1 MDYYSRY
8 VELAKLNSVTSADI
22 ILDLKSVFARD
33 GIPEYLV
40 SDNGPQYASK
50 AFPAVSKEYGF
61 QHMTS
66 SPYYAQANGLAEKT
80 IDTVKSA
87 LLKSSD
93 PYLGLLSYRSTPLE
107 LGYSPA
113 QLLMFSNFRT
123 TVAVITGQ
131 LKPSVIDCQRFR
143 DKGENNKKKQKR
155 NFDSH
160 HSVQELPILNAGSQ
174 VWNLDLQTKGTV
186 QKDVL
191 TRSYTENT

>member
-1 MDYYSRY
+1 MDYFSRY

-22 ILDLKSVFARD
+22 ILDLKSVFARQ

-40 SDNGPQYASK
+40 SDSGPQYASK
-50 AFPAVSKEYGF
+50 AFPVVSKEYSF

-80 IDTVKSA
+80 INTVKSV

-113 QLLMFSNFRT
+113 QVLMSSNFRT
-123 TVAVITGQ
+123 T
-131 LKPSVIDCQRFR
+131 
-143 DKGENNKKKQKR
+143 
-155 NFDSH
+155 
-160 HSVQELPILNAGSQ
+160 
-174 VWNLDLQTKGTV
+174 
-186 QKDVL
+186 
-191 TRSYTENT
+191 

>member
-8 VELAKLNSVTSADI
+8 AELAKLNSVTSADI

-40 SDNGPQYASK
+40 SDNGPQYTSK
-50 AFPAVSKEYGF
+50 AFPAVSKEYGL

-80 IDTVKSA
+80 VNTAKSV

-93 PYLGLLSYRSTPLE
+93 PYLGLLLSYRSTPLE

-113 QLLMFSNFRT
+113 QLLMSSNFRT

-131 LKPSVIDCQRFR
+131 LKPSVIDC
-143 DKGENNKKKQKR
+143 
-155 NFDSH
+155 
-160 HSVQELPILNAGSQ
+160 
-174 VWNLDLQTKGTV
+174 
-186 QKDVL
+186 
-191 TRSYTENT
+191 